1 MGLTGPRQRPNIA
14 ADGTEAF
21 GMIGETVSHYHI
33 VGKLGGGGMGV
44 VYEAEDT
51 RLSRHVA
58 LKFIPATMVHDRK
71 SLDRFVREARAASQ
85 LNHPGICT
93 IHDIDDNDGHPF
105 IVMEKLEGVSLKE
118 RMRGKTM
125 EVDEILDI
133 GIQVADA
140 LAASHAKGII
150 HRDIKPANIFVAQS
164 GQTKILDFGL
174 AKSVPE
180 PGSSDAALEDSL
192 TAVGVIP
199 GTAVYMSPE
208 QARGEELDARSD
220 LFSLGVVLYEMATG
234 KKPFATGNVIT
245 TLDAVLNQKPVSPLQ
260 LNPSLPQDLEGIIG
274 RAMEKDRGHR
284 YPNALAMKGDLQSL
298 RKETESGLTRT
309 GARRPVLPY
318 RLATTTFQASRFQAS
333 SKFSTYLLLGVTAVL
348 LTVLIAVGAWW
359 FKQRQMAGAGAPKN
373 TIAVLPLQ
381 NMNGDISV
389 EFLRF
394 ALADEI
400 ANTLTYTRT
409 LDVRPSAITRKF
421 GGNDVD
427 PQRAGREVH
436 VANVL
441 TGHFLKQG
449 DHLLIT
455 LEAIQVESNKLLWQ
469 TNVTAPAQDLIAL
482 QAQMAAQMRQGLLPA
497 LGAGGSFLDTG
508 TRPKNAEA
516 YDLYLHSL
524 ALPHD
529 AGPNKDAIAVL
540 EHVVEVDPTYAPA
553 WEQLGV
559 RCYYDADYSDGGEPM
574 FQRSNKALARA
585 IELDPNRIVA
595 AGQLIGNSVER
606 GELGKA
612 YQAAQALVK
621 RRPESAY
628 AHFTMGYV
636 YRYAGMLEQST
647 DECNT
652 ALALDPGNYSFRSCA
667 WAFMELGKTERAA
680 DFVRLDAGSEW
691 AAYVTPSILLR
702 QGKIAEAREAVKR
715 MPTTPRYHRD
725 LLEACLQLRPAA
737 DLDRMAQEAE
747 TNLPTEP
754 DPETWYIQGALFA
767 FCGKKQAALH
777 LLQSAVEQNYCA
789 HSNLLSDPLLGK
801 LRADAAFDKVLTAA
815 GACQE
820 AVRASGTPGK

>member
-1 MGLTGPRQRPNIA
+1 
-14 ADGTEAF
+14 
-21 GMIGETVSHYHI
+21 MIGQTVSHYHI

-51 RLSRHVA
+51 RLARRVA
-58 LKFIPATMVHDRK
+58 LKFIPAEMVHDPK
-71 SLDRFVREARAASQ
+71 SLNRFVREARAASQ

-93 IHDIDDNDGHPF
+93 IHDIEDNGGHPF

-118 RMRGKTM
+118 RIREKPM
-125 EVDEILDI
+125 EVDEVLDI

-150 HRDIKPANIFVAQS
+150 HRDIKPANIFVGLN

-174 AKSVPE
+174 AKSAHE
-180 PGSSDAALEDSL
+180 KGSSDAAMDDSL
-192 TAVGVIP
+192 TAMGVIP

-208 QARGEELDARSD
+208 QARGEELDPRSD
-220 LFSLGVVLYEMATG
+220 LFSFGVVLYEMTTG
-234 KKPFATGNVIT
+234 KKPFSTGNVIS
-245 TLDAVLNQKPVSPLQ
+245 TLDAVLNQKPVSPLS
-260 LNPSLPQDLEGIIG
+260 LNPKLPRDLEGIIG

-298 RKETESGLTRT
+298 RKDTESGLTRSSM
-309 GARRPVLPY
+309 RRPGLPY
-318 RLATTTFQASRFQAS
+318 RLATTTFRSTSR
-333 SKFSTYLLLGVTAVL
+333 FSTYLLLGVSGLL
-348 LTVLIAVGAWW
+348 LTVLVAVGAVW
-359 FKQRQMAGAGAPKN
+359 FKQRQAGGGAPKN
-373 TIAVLPLQ
+373 TIAVLPLH
-381 NMNGDISV
+381 NMNSDISV

-409 LDVRPSAITRKF
+409 LDVRPLPEKIRVIAEA
-421 GGNDVD
+421 D

-436 VANVL
+436 VANVV

-455 LEAIQVESNKLLWQ
+455 LEAIQVEGNRLLWQ
-469 TNVTAPAQDLIAL
+469 TTVKAPDQDLIAL
-482 QAQMAAQMRQGLLPA
+482 QAQMAAQIRQGLLPA
-497 LGAGGSFLDTG
+497 LGATGDFLDTG

-540 EHVVEVDPTYAPA
+540 EHVVAVDPTYAPA
-553 WEQLGV
+553 WEQLGW
-559 RCYYDADYSDGGEPM
+559 RCYFDSDYSDGGEPM
-574 FQRSNKALARA
+574 FQRSNQACERAL
-585 IELDPNRIVA
+585 ELDPNRVTA
-595 AGQLIGNSVER
+595 ARQLIANRVER

-621 RRPESAY
+621 RRPESGE
-628 AHFTMGYV
+628 AHFAMSYV

-647 DECNT
+647 SECNT
-652 ALALDPGNYSFRSCA
+652 AMALDPGNYTFRSCA
-667 WAFMELGKTERAA
+667 WAFMELGKTERAR
-680 DFVRLDAGSEW
+680 DFVRLDEGSEW
-691 AAYVTPSILLR
+691 AAYVMPSILLR
-702 QGKIAEAREAVKR
+702 EGKTAEARQAVKL
-715 MPTTPRYHRD
+715 MPSTPRYHRD

-747 TNLPTEP
+747 TSLPTEP
-754 DPETWYIQGALFA
+754 DAETWYYQGAIFA

-777 LLQSAVEQNYCA
+777 LLESAVEQNYCA
-789 HSNLLSDPLLGK
+789 YSNLLSDPLLAK
-801 LRADAAFDKVLTAA
+801 LRTETAFDKVLTAA
-815 GACQE
+815 GKCQD
-820 AVRASGTPGK
+820 AVRAAVNPPSP

>member
-1 MGLTGPRQRPNIA
+1 
-14 ADGTEAF
+14 
-21 GMIGETVSHYHI
+21 MIGETFSHYHI

-51 RLSRHVA
+51 RLARHVA
-58 LKFIPATMVHDRK
+58 LKFIPAEMVHDKK

-93 IHDIDDNDGHPF
+93 IHDIDDNGGHPF

-118 RMRGKTM
+118 RIRGKSM

-150 HRDIKPANIFVAQS
+150 HRDIKPANIFVSQS

-174 AKSVPE
+174 AKSIPE
-180 PGSSDAALEDSL
+180 PGSSEAALEDSL

-208 QARGEELDARSD
+208 QARGEELDPRSD
-220 LFSLGVVLYEMATG
+220 LFSLGVVLYEMSTG

-245 TLDAVLNQKPVSPLQ
+245 TLDAVLNQKPVSPLS
-260 LNPSLPQDLEGIIG
+260 LNPSLPPDLEGIIG

-298 RKETESGLTRT
+298 RKETESGLTKT
-309 GARRPVLPY
+309 GARRPILPY
-318 RLATTTFQASRFQAS
+318 RIATTTFQTS
-333 SKFSTYLLLGVTAVL
+333 SKFSTYLLLGVSALL
-348 LTVLIAVGAWW
+348 LTVLVAIGAWW
-359 FKQRQMAGAGAPKN
+359 FRQRQMAGAAAPKN

-389 EFLRF
+389 EFLRT
-394 ALADEI
+394 ALSDEI

-421 GGNDVD
+421 MSNDVD
-427 PQRAGREVH
+427 PQQAGKEVH
-436 VANVL
+436 VANIIA
-441 TGHFLKQG
+441 GHFLKQG
-449 DHLLIT
+449 DRLRIT
-455 LEAIQVESNKLLWQ
+455 LEAIQVEGNRLLWQ
-469 TNVTAPAQDLIAL
+469 TNVTGPAEDLIAL
-482 QAQMAAQMRQGLLPA
+482 QEQLAAKIRQELLPA
-497 LGAGGSFLDTG
+497 LGAAGGFLDTG

-529 AGPNKDAIAVL
+529 TGPNKDAIAVL

-574 FQRSNKALARA
+574 FERSNQACERA
-585 IELDPNRIVA
+585 VGLDPNRITA
-595 AGQLIGNSVER
+595 ARQLIANRVER

-612 YQAAQALVK
+612 YEAAQALVK
-621 RRPESAY
+621 RRPEKAE
-628 AHFTMGYV
+628 AHFAMAYV
-636 YRYAGMLEQST
+636 HRYAGMLEQST
-647 DECNT
+647 QECNT
-652 ALALDPGNYSFRSCA
+652 ALALDPGNYIFRSCA

-680 DFVRLDAGSEW
+680 DFARLDAGSEW
-691 AAYVTPSILLR
+691 AAYIMPSILLR
-702 QGKIAEAREAVKR
+702 EGKIAEAREAVKR
-715 MPTTPRYHRD
+715 MPTAPRYHRD

-747 TNLPTEP
+747 TSVPSEP
-754 DPETWYIQGALFA
+754 DPETWYYQGSIFA
-767 FCGKKQAALH
+767 YCGKKQAALH

-789 HSNLLSDPLLGK
+789 HENLLSDPLLAK
-801 LRADAAFDKVLTAA
+801 LRTDTAFDKVLTAA
-815 GACQE
+815 GNCQE
-820 AVRASGTPGK
+820 AVRASVNASDH

>member
-1 MGLTGPRQRPNIA
+1 
-14 ADGTEAF
+14 
-21 GMIGETVSHYHI
+21 MIGQTVSHYHI

-51 RLSRHVA
+51 RLARHVA
-58 LKFIPATMVHDRK
+58 LKFIPAEMVHDRK

-93 IHDIDDNDGHPF
+93 IHDIEDNEGHPF

-118 RMRGKTM
+118 RMRGNPM
-125 EVDEILDI
+125 ELDEILDI

-174 AKSVPE
+174 AKSARE
-180 PGSSDAALEDSL
+180 PGSSDVAMEDSL
-192 TAVGVIP
+192 TAMGVIP

-208 QARGEELDARSD
+208 QARGEELDPRSD
-220 LFSLGVVLYEMATG
+220 LFSFGVVLYEMATG

-260 LNPSLPQDLEGIIG
+260 LNPTLPRDFEGIVG

-298 RKETESGLTRT
+298 RKETESGLTKT
-309 GARRPVLPY
+309 GARRPALPY
-318 RLATTTFQASRFQAS
+318 RIATNTFQAST
-333 SKFSTYLLLGVTAVL
+333 SKFSLYLLVAVSAVL
-348 LTVLIAVGAWW
+348 LMVLAAVGAWW
-359 FKQRQMAGAGAPKN
+359 LKQRKMATSGAPKN

-381 NMNGDISV
+381 NMNNDISV

-400 ANTLTYTRT
+400 ANTLTYTRR

-421 GGNDVD
+421 AGNDVD
-427 PQRAGREVH
+427 PQQAGREVH

-449 DHLLIT
+449 NRLLIT
-455 LEAIQVESNKLLWQ
+455 LEAIQVEGNKLLWQ

-482 QAQMAAQMRQGLLPA
+482 QAQMAAQIRQGLLPA
-497 LGAGGSFLDTG
+497 LGIAGGFLDTG
-508 TRPKNAEA
+508 TRPKNPEA

-540 EHVVEVDPTYAPA
+540 EHVVDVDPTYAPA
-553 WEQLGV
+553 WEQLGL
-559 RCYYDADYSDGGEPM
+559 RCYYDSDYSDGGEPM
-574 FQRSNKALARA
+574 FQRSNKACERA

-595 AGQLIGNSVER
+595 AGQLIENRVSR

-612 YQAAQALVK
+612 YEAAQALVK
-621 RRPESAY
+621 RRPDSAQ
-628 AHFTMGYV
+628 AHFVMSYV
-636 YRYAGMLEQST
+636 YRYAGMLQQAAN
-647 DECNT
+647 ECNT
-652 ALALDPGNYSFRSCA
+652 ALALDPGNYTFRSCA
-667 WAFMELGKTERAA
+667 WAFMEMGNPERAA

-691 AAYVTPSILLR
+691 AAYATPSIFLR
-702 QGKIAEAREAVKR
+702 EGKIPEAREAVKR
-715 MPTTPRYHRD
+715 MPTAPRYHRD
-725 LLEACLQLRPAA
+725 LLESCLQLRPAA
-737 DLDRMAQEAE
+737 DLDRMAHDAE
-747 TNLPTEP
+747 TSLPTEP
-754 DPETWYIQGALFA
+754 DPETWYYQGSLFA
-767 FCGKKQAALH
+767 YCGKKQAALH

-789 HSNLLSDPLLGK
+789 YENLLSDPLLAK
-801 LRADAAFDKVLTAA
+801 LRTDVAFDKVLTAA
-815 GACQE
+815 HACQE
-820 AVRASGTPGK
+820 RVRASASTQRQ

>member
-1 MGLTGPRQRPNIA
+1 
-14 ADGTEAF
+14 
-21 GMIGETVSHYHI
+21 MIGQTVSHYHI

-58 LKFIPATMVHDRK
+58 LKFIPIEMVHDKK

-118 RMRGKTM
+118 RIRGKAM

-174 AKSVPE
+174 AKSARDPN
-180 PGSSDAALEDSL
+180 SSEAALEDSL
-192 TAVGVIP
+192 TAIGVIP

-208 QARGEELDARSD
+208 QARGEELDPRSD
-220 LFSLGVVLYEMATG
+220 LFSLGVVLYEMSTG

-245 TLDAVLNQKPVSPLQ
+245 TLDAVLNQKPVSPRS
-260 LNPSLPQDLEGIIG
+260 LNPSLPPDLEGIIG

-284 YPNALAMKGDLQSL
+284 YETALAMKGDLQSL
-298 RKETESGLTRT
+298 RKETESGQTKS
-309 GARRPVLPY
+309 GARRPALPY
-318 RLATTTFQASRFQAS
+318 RIATNTFKATST
-333 SKFSTYLLLGVTAVL
+333 FSTYLLLGVSALL
-348 LTVLIAVGAWW
+348 LTVLIAIGAWW
-359 FKQRQMAGAGAPKN
+359 FKQRRIAGSGAPKN

-409 LDVRPSAITRKF
+409 LDVRPSAMTRKF
-421 GGNDVD
+421 VGNDVD
-427 PQRAGREVH
+427 PQTAGKEVH
-436 VANVL
+436 VANIL

-449 DHLLIT
+449 DRLLIT
-455 LEAIQVESNKLLWQ
+455 LEAIQVEGNKLLWQ
-469 TNVTAPAQDLIAL
+469 ANVTAPAQDLIAL

-497 LGAGGSFLDTG
+497 LGAAGGFLETG
-508 TRPKNAEA
+508 TRPKSAEA

-529 AGPNKDAIAVL
+529 PGPNKDAIAVL

-553 WEQLGV
+553 WEQLCV
-559 RCYYDADYSDGGEPM
+559 RSYYDADYSDGGEPM
-574 FQRSNKALARA
+574 FQRSNQACAKAV
-585 IELDPNRIVA
+585 ELDPNRIVA
-595 AGQLIGNSVER
+595 AGQLINNSVER

-612 YQAAQALVK
+612 YVAAQALVK
-621 RRPESAY
+621 RRPESPQ

-636 YRYAGMLEQST
+636 YRYAGMLQQSA

-652 ALALDPGNYSFRSCA
+652 ALALDPGNYTFRSCA
-667 WAFMELGKTERAA
+667 WAFMELGKTDRAA
-680 DFVRLDAGSEW
+680 DFIRLDAGSEW
-691 AAYVTPSILLR
+691 AAYVMPSLLLR
-702 QGKIAEAREAVKR
+702 EGKTAQAREAVKR

-725 LLEACLQLRPAA
+725 LLEACLELRPVAE
-737 DLDRMAQEAE
+737 LDRMAQEAE
-747 TNLPTEP
+747 SSLPTEP
-754 DPETWYIQGALFA
+754 DPETWYYQGALFA
-767 FCGKKQAALH
+767 YCGKKQAALH

-789 HSNLLSDPLLGK
+789 HENLLADPLLAK
-801 LRADAAFDKVLTAA
+801 LRTETAFDKVLTAA
-815 GACQE
+815 GTCQE
-820 AVRASGTPGK
+820 SVRAAGNPSE

>member
-1 MGLTGPRQRPNIA
+1 
-14 ADGTEAF
+14 
-21 GMIGETVSHYHI
+21 MIGQTVSHYHI
-33 VGKLGGGGMGV
+33 IGKLGGGGMGV

-51 RLSRHVA
+51 RLTRHVA
-58 LKFIPATMVHDRK
+58 LKFIPPEMVHDKK

-93 IHDIDDNDGHPF
+93 IHDIDDNEGHPF
-105 IVMEKLEGVSLKE
+105 IVMEKLEGISLKE
-118 RMRGKTM
+118 RIRGKSM
-125 EVDEILDI
+125 EVDEVLDI
-133 GIQVADA
+133 AIQVADA

-150 HRDIKPANIFVAQS
+150 HRDIKPANIFVSQT

-174 AKSVPE
+174 AKSIPE
-180 PGSSDAALEDSL
+180 PGSSEAALEDSL

-208 QARGEELDARSD
+208 QARGEELDPRSD
-220 LFSLGVVLYEMATG
+220 LFSLGVVIYEMATG
-234 KKPFATGNVIT
+234 KKPFATGNVIS
-245 TLDAVLNQKPVSPLQ
+245 TLDAVLNQKPVSPLS
-260 LNPSLPQDLEGIIG
+260 LNPTLPVDLEGIIG

-298 RKETESGLTRT
+298 RKETQSGLTKS

-318 RLATTTFQASRFQAS
+318 RIATSTFQATSR
-333 SKFSTYLLLGVTAVL
+333 FSTYIVLGLSALL
-348 LTVLIAVGAWW
+348 LTVLVAVGAVW
-359 FKQRQMAGAGAPKN
+359 FKQRQMSGGGAPKN

-409 LDVRPSAITRKF
+409 LDVRPSALTRKF
-421 GGNDVD
+421 VGNDVD
-427 PQRAGREVH
+427 PQQAGREVH
-436 VANVL
+436 VANIL

-449 DHLLIT
+449 DRLLIT
-455 LEAIQVESNKLLWQ
+455 LEAIQVDGNKLLWQ

-497 LGAGGSFLDTG
+497 LGAAGGYLDTG
-508 TRPKNAEA
+508 TRPKSAEA

-529 AGPNKDAIAVL
+529 ATPNKDAIAVL

-553 WEQLGV
+553 WEQLGL

-574 FQRSNKALARA
+574 FQRSNKALESAVR
-585 IELDPNRIVA
+585 LDPNRVVA
-595 AGQLIGNSVER
+595 AGQLIQNAVER

-612 YQAAQALVK
+612 YQEAQTLVK
-621 RRPESAY
+621 RRPESAE
-628 AHFTMGYV
+628 AHMTMGYV

-647 DECNT
+647 SECNT
-652 ALALDPGNYSFRSCA
+652 ALALDPGNYKFRSCA
-667 WAFMELGKTERAA
+667 WAFMELGKTDRAA
-680 DFVRLDAGSEW
+680 DFIRLDAGSEW
-691 AAYVTPSILLR
+691 AAYILPSLLLR
-702 QGKIAEAREAVKR
+702 EGKVPEAREAVKH
-715 MPTTPRYHRD
+715 MPTAPRYKRD

-737 DLDRMAQEAE
+737 DLDRMAQDAE
-747 TNLPTEP
+747 TSLPTEP
-754 DPETWYIQGALFA
+754 DPETWYYQGTLFA
-767 FCGKKQAALH
+767 YCGKKQAALH

-789 HSNLLSDPLLGK
+789 HSNLLSDPLLAK
-801 LRADAAFDKVLTAA
+801 LRTDTAFDKVLTAA
-815 GACQE
+815 GSCQE
-820 AVRASGTPGK
+820 TIQAAANPSP

>member
-1 MGLTGPRQRPNIA
+1 
-14 ADGTEAF
+14 
-21 GMIGETVSHYHI
+21 MIGQTVSHYHI

-51 RLSRHVA
+51 RLARHVA
-58 LKFIPATMVHDRK
+58 LKFIPAEMVHDRK
-71 SLDRFVREARAASQ
+71 SLDRFLREARAASQ

-93 IHDIDDNDGHPF
+93 IHDIDDNYGHPF
-105 IVMEKLEGVSLKE
+105 IVMEKLEGISLKE
-118 RMRGKTM
+118 RMRGKAM
-125 EVDEILDI
+125 EVDEMLDI

-174 AKSVPE
+174 AKSARE
-180 PGSSDAALEDSL
+180 PGSSEAALEDSL
-192 TAVGVIP
+192 TAMGVIP

-208 QARGEELDARSD
+208 QARGEELDPRSD

-234 KKPFATGNVIT
+234 KKPFATGNVIS
-245 TLDAVLNQKPVSPLQ
+245 TLDAVLNHKPVSPLQ
-260 LNPSLPQDLEGIIG
+260 LNPALPQDLEGIIG

-284 YPNALAMKGDLQSL
+284 YPNALALKGDLQSL
-298 RKETESGLTRT
+298 KKETESGLTKT
-309 GARRPVLPY
+309 GARRPHLPY
-318 RLATTTFQASRFQAS
+318 RIATTTFQAT
-333 SKFSTYLLLGVTAVL
+333 SKISTYLLLGVSALL
-348 LTVLIAVGAWW
+348 LTVLVAVGAWW
-359 FKQRQMAGAGAPKN
+359 FKERRMAGGGAPKN

-421 GGNDVD
+421 VGNDVD
-427 PQRAGREVH
+427 PQQAGREVH
-436 VANVL
+436 VASVI

-449 DHLLIT
+449 DRLLIT
-455 LEAIQVESNKLLWQ
+455 LEAIQVDGNRLLWQ
-469 TNVTAPAQDLIAL
+469 TNLTAPAQDLIAL

-497 LGAGGSFLDTG
+497 LGAAGGFLDTG

-540 EHVVEVDPTYAPA
+540 EHVVGVDPTYAPA

-559 RCYYDADYSDGGEPM
+559 RCYYDADYSDGGESM
-574 FQRSNKALARA
+574 FQRSNKACERA
-585 IELDPNRIVA
+585 IELDPNRVVA
-595 AGQLIGNSVER
+595 AGQLIENRVER

-612 YQAAQALVK
+612 YQAAQVLVK
-621 RRPESAY
+621 RRPESAQ
-628 AHFTMGYV
+628 AHFVMGYV
-636 YRYAGMLEQST
+636 YRYAGMLGQST
-647 DECNT
+647 SECNT
-652 ALALDPGNYSFRSCA
+652 ALALDPGNYTFRSCA
-667 WAFMELGKTERAA
+667 WAFMELGKSERAA

-691 AAYVTPSILLR
+691 AAYVLPSILLR
-702 QGKIAEAREAVKR
+702 EGKIQEAREAVKR
-715 MPTTPRYHRD
+715 MPTAPRYHRD

-747 TNLPTEP
+747 TNLPSEP
-754 DPETWYIQGALFA
+754 DAETWYYQGALFA
-767 FCGKKQAALH
+767 YCGKKQAALH

-789 HSNLLSDPLLGK
+789 HENLLSDPLLAK
-801 LRADAAFDKVLTAA
+801 LRTDAAFDKVLTAA
-815 GACQE
+815 GLCQE
-820 AVRASGTPGK
+820 AVRASANTSGQ